1 LRHGGEWIAVAG
13 YGTSTEAMQ
22 KASKGISDA
31 AKDTADELKKVGQT
45 ETVEADFGVAHT
57 QHFAKYQTGIENFGK
72 GITNMTSVLGGFA
85 GKIGS
90 GAGTYDDVESTNA
103 GDLGSQY

>member
-1 LRHGGEWIAVAG
+1 MAG

-31 AKDTADELKKVGQT
+31 ATDTADELKKVGQT
-45 ETVEADFGVAHT
+45 ETIARDFGEAHQ
-57 QHFAKYQTGIENFGK
+57 QHFEKYKTGIDNFGK
-72 GITNMTSVLGGFA
+72 GIANMASVLGAFA

-90 GAGTYDDVESTNA
+90 GASTYADVESTNA
-103 GDLGSQY
+103 GNVGSTY

>member
-1 LRHGGEWIAVAG
+1 VAG
-13 YGTSTEAMQ
+13 YGTSTEAMR

-45 ETVEADFGVAHT
+45 ETISRDFGEAHQ
-57 QHFAKYQTGIENFGK
+57 QHFAKYKTGIDNFGK
-72 GITNMTSVLGGFA
+72 GIANMTGVLAGFA

-90 GAGTYDDVESTNA
+90 GAATYDDVESTNA
-103 GDLGSQY
+103 GNVGSQY

>member
-1 LRHGGEWIAVAG
+1 MAG

-45 ETVEADFGVAHT
+45 ETIARDFGEAHQ
-57 QHFAKYQTGIENFGK
+57 QHFEKYKSGIENFGK

-85 GKIGS
+85 GKIAS
-90 GAGTYDDVESTNA
+90 GAGTYGDVESTNA
-103 GDLGSQY
+103 GDLGSTY

>member
-1 LRHGGEWIAVAG
+1 MAG

-22 KASKGISDA
+22 KASKGISNA
-31 AKDTADELKKVGQT
+31 AQDTADELKKVGQT
-45 ETVEADFGVAHT
+45 ETIARDFGEAHQ
-57 QHFAKYQTGIENFGK
+57 QHFTNYQTGVENFGK

-90 GAGTYDDVESTNA
+90 GASTYGDVESTNA

>member
-1 LRHGGEWIAVAG
+1 MAG
-13 YGTSTEAMQ
+13 YGTSTEAMR

-31 AKDTADELKKVGQT
+31 AKDTADELQKVGQT
-45 ETVEADFGVAHT
+45 ETTARDFGEAHQ
-57 QHFAKYQTGIENFGK
+57 QHFTKYQTGIQNFGK
-72 GITNMTSVLGGFA
+72 GIANMASVLGAFA

-103 GDLGSQY
+103 GNVGSTY